1 MLAATLLAAVLRLFR
16 LGHQSLWVDE
26 ILTWSTVT
34 GREAMT
40 IGRLLENVHG
50 PFYSLL
56 VHGWCRI
63 AGESEW
69 ALRMPSA
76 VLGTLLVPATAWL
89 AARWLG
95 RETAAAAA
103 WLAAASPFLIWYA
116 QEARNYSMLMLCVA
130 VAGALL
136 LGLRERLAAA
146 PLAGAVG
153 TSIVGLLSNFSYAFV
168 APIHFVWW
176 LGAPGGRRRRLLL
189 ALAVV
194 ALVAIVVGPWTAT
207 IRGNWDW
214 RRLAPRRAPVAG
226 ETALRG
232 STTFHP
238 AAIPFAF
245 HSFAVGYTLGPPL
258 RELRADSSMATV
270 RRYLPEV
277 VASALVFGALGVLG
291 LRALRRRGRL
301 GEALLWGVPGVVL
314 VSYSAIQNF
323 KTFHPRY
330 LAVIVPMLIVTW
342 AAAIAD
348 LPRRGR
354 WVAAVLVTMLWGVS
368 LERHYFDERWA
379 KEDLR
384 SAARVVTERGV
395 AGERIIAVNTAGM
408 LVYYYRG
415 SLPVEHYWLGFA
427 RDPVEMAD
435 RFRRLKGAG
444 PAWVLLAR
452 PEDLDPGGRFAHW
465 VDTRYPDAERWRFAG
480 VRLWRVGAEG
490 ATSGAR

>member
-1 MLAATLLAAVLRLFR
+1 MLAATLVAAALRLFR

-26 ILTWSTVT
+26 IITWSTVT
-34 GREAMT
+34 SREPMT
-40 IGRLLENVHG
+40 VGRLLENVHG

-56 VHGWCRI
+56 LHLWCRV

-69 ALRMPSA
+69 ALRMPSV

-95 RETAAAAA
+95 RETAATAA
-103 WLAAASPFLIWYA
+103 WLTAGSPFLVWYA

-130 VAGALL
+130 VAGALF
-136 LGLRERLAAA
+136 LGLGRRLAPLPLAAA
-146 PLAGAVG
+146 LA
-153 TSIVGLLSNFSYAFV
+153 TSIVGLLSNFSYAFA
-168 APIHFVWW
+168 APVHFAWW
-176 LGAPGGRRRRLLL
+176 LGAPGGRGRRLLL
-189 ALAVV
+189 ALAAL
-194 ALVAIVVGPWTAT
+194 ALVAIVVVPWTTT

-214 RRLAPRRAPVAG
+214 RRLVPRRAPVAG

-238 AAIPFAF
+238 GAIPFAY

-258 RELRADSSMATV
+258 RELRADSSLATV

-277 VASALVFGALGVLG
+277 AATALVFGALGVLG
-291 LRALRRRGRL
+291 IGALRRRGRL
-301 GEALLWGVPGVVL
+301 GEALLWGVPGLVF

-330 LAVIVPMLIVTW
+330 LAVVVPMLIVIW
-342 AAAIAD
+342 AAAIVD
-348 LPRRGR
+348 LPRRAR
-354 WVAAVLVTMLWGVS
+354 WVVVVLVAGLWMVS
-368 LERHYFDERWA
+368 LERHYFDARWA

-384 SAARVVTERGV
+384 SAARVVTERGA
-395 AGERIIAVNTAGM
+395 AGERVIAVNTVEM

-415 SLPVEHYWLGFA
+415 PLPVEHYWLGFV
-427 RDPVEMAD
+427 RDPVVMVD

-452 PEDLDPGGRFAHW
+452 PEDLDPEGRFARW
-465 VDTRYPDAERWRFAG
+465 MDERYPDAERWRFAG

-490 ATSGAR
+490 SADGAP